1 MIILLDTNIS
11 LDFLLQREPYF
22 ESVNKIMVL
31 IKDNDVEACVTASSV
46 TDIFYVMRRYRTQE
60 ERVLMLT
67 EYLKLVEIINTT
79 RTDILRALKMEN
91 PDFED
96 AVAFQSAKRKK
107 VDYLITRDKT
117 GFADKAVKVVSP
129 EEFLIFYR
137 RNTESV

>member
-31 IKDNDVEACVTASSV
+31 IKDNDIEPCITASSV
-46 TDIFYVMRRYRTQE
+46 TDIYYVMRRYRTQK

-67 EYLKLVEIINTT
+67 EYLKIVDIINTT
-79 RTDILRALKMEN
+79 RTDILKALKMEKT
-91 PDFED
+91 DFED

-107 VDYLITRDKT
+107 VDYLITRDKAR
-117 GFADKAVKVVSP
+117 FADKSVKVVSP
-129 EEFLIFYR
+129 EEFLEGIKGTPY
-137 RNTESV
+137 